1 MRAKNRRQHNKATLT
16 IIINEREDDKESRIG
31 IVNDDFQMLTK

>member
-16 IIINEREDDKESRIG
+16 IIINERDDKESRIG